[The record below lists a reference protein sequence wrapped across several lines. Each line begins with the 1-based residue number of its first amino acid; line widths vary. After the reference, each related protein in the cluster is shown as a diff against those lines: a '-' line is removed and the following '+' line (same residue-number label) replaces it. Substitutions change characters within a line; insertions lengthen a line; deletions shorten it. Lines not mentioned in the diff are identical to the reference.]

1 MVLRKGNATGAH
13 IFGYGVIKEGEVV
26 GIKYDILSIDLIEPD
41 PMGVYKW
48 KILSFGHK
56 AVAGVKMLP
65 LRGTVVNN
73 PLSDQ
78 KISQLS

>member
-1 MVLRKGNATGAH
+1 MVGRKGNTTGAE
-13 IFGYGVIKEGEVV
+13 IFGYGMIKEGEVV
-26 GIKYDILSIDLIEPD
+26 GIKYDILSIDLIKSD

-48 KILSFGHK
+48 EVFSLVHK
-56 AVAGVKMLP
+56 AAARPKMLR